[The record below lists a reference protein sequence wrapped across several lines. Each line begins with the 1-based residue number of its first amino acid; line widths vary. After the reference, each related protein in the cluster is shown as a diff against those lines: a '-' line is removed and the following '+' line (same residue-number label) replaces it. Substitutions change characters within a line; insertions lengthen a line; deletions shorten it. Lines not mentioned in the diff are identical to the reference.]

1 MDPADPIV
9 QTYRE
14 IFPVL
19 FKDLEEMSPFLLS
32 HLRYPEDLFSIQAE
46 VFLQY
51 HMTDPTVFFNKE
63 DQWSIPFEISFG
75 AQQPMKPYY
84 VIMRLPGEEKAE
96 FVLILPF
103 TPAEKPNMIAW
114 LAARM
119 DQPNYGKLLAF
130 RFPRGEQIDGPIQVE
145 ARIDN
150 DTEISQQFTLW
161 DQGGSV
167 VERGNLLVIPIGNT
181 ILYVEPIYLRAE
193 GIPLPEL
200 KRVILASSKKVV
212 MEPSLD
218 EALVALLGAPLD
230 LEPPDGLAPAAV
242 PSSERLKQLELIQ
255 QALGDLKDGLIT
267 LEEAVSQLAQ
277 IIEEEQ

>member
-1 MDPADPIV
+1 M
-9 QTYRE
+9 
-14 IFPVL
+14 
-19 FKDLEEMSPFLLS
+19 
-32 HLRYPEDLFSIQAE
+32 
-46 VFLQY
+46 
-51 HMTDPTVFFNKE
+51 
-63 DQWSIPFEISFG
+63 
-75 AQQPMKPYY
+75 
-84 VIMRLPGEEKAE
+84 
-96 FVLILPF
+96 LILPF

-130 RFPRGEQIDGPIQVE
+130 RFPRGEQIDGPIQIE

-150 DTEISQQFTLW
+150 NTEISQQFTLW
-161 DQGGSV
+161 DQGGSLV
-167 VERGNLLVIPIGNT
+167 DRGNLLVIPVGNT

-218 EALVALLGAPLD
+218 DALVALLGAPL
-230 LEPPDGLAPAAV
+230 EPEPQPPNGAV
-242 PSSERLKQLELIQ
+242 PVPLSESIRQLELIQ
-255 QALGDLKDGLIT
+255 QALRDLRDGLIT
-267 LEEAVSQLAQ
+267 LEEAVRQLAQ